1 MPVAEVIESTN
12 VIAVDRPV
20 GDARAVAGLQSQAEE
35 AQLRERT
42 REVLTTAD
50 APCDDDTIELVVSH
64 VRRANASYVDAFD
77 SLVETGRMLNRIQQ
91 AVGGGGYKALF
102 DSGILRIGEANAS
115 KLRQIAG
122 AIDTGKI
129 PGELVG
135 AVPRNLRGAYLIAS
149 LPRSAVQA
157 TMQTLLST
165 GVLPDAPVRRLEAE
179 LKRLRAGDDK
189 DDDLSELEASLKRKT
204 LLRDRLNAEI
214 AELQKALGHRAS

>member
-1 MPVAEVIESTN
+1 MTRSPLLRSKPGWKGRTELPSMPVAEVIESTN

-35 AQLRERT
+35 AHLRERT

-122 AIDTGKI
+122 AIDTARS
-129 PGELVG
+129 PGSWSGPCPE
-135 AVPRNLRGAYLIAS
+135 
-149 LPRSAVQA
+149 
-157 TMQTLLST
+157 TC
-165 GVLPDAPVRRLEAE
+165 AE
-179 LKRLRAGDDK
+179 LTLSQACLALPYRPRCRL
-189 DDDLSELEASLKRKT
+189 S
-204 LLRDRLNAEI
+204 
-214 AELQKALGHRAS
+214 